1 MFNSPFFLVI
11 FKFYKKMMMK
21 KSTQLF
27 LEDIGAKIP
36 IVCGPMYPGS
46 NPELVAAVS
55 DAGGFG
61 VVQPLALTSL
71 YGHDF
76 REGLQLIKKLTKKP
90 FGVNFTIFGGANKK
104 YHEQM
109 KKWVEI
115 SIEEGVK
122 FFLTSLGKPHEIVKT
137 AKQHGIKVYHDV
149 PNKKVALAMRDAGV
163 DGLNC
168 INWRGGGQTGIQS
181 AEKFIEELHD
191 IGIPLICAGGIGN
204 VKDFQKTLEMGYAG
218 VQMGTRF
225 LATHECKVTESY
237 KQAIVK
243 SKEDDIVWTNK
254 IAGNNSSVIK
264 TKDIMR
270 GGLRTGI
277 IINFMLRQPKL
288 KKYARMYLMSRGVKN
303 YSKTAFDDSVQ
314 FWQAGK
320 GVGSIESITS
330 VADVLEEFT
339 KAIRVNIQI
348 RK

>member
-1 MFNSPFFLVI
+1 
-11 FKFYKKMMMK
+11 MK
-21 KSTQLF
+21 KSTQKF
-27 LEDIGAKIP
+27 LKDIGVKIP

-76 REGLQLIKKLTKKP
+76 REGLKLIKNLTNKP

-109 KKWVEI
+109 KKWMEI
-115 SIEEGVK
+115 SIEEGIK
-122 FFLTSLGKPHEIVKT
+122 FFLTSLGKPHEIIKI
-137 AKQHGIKVYHDV
+137 AQQHDIKVYHDV

-168 INWRGGGQTGIQS
+168 INWRGGGQTGVQS
-181 AEKFIEELHD
+181 AEKFMNELHD
-191 IGIPLICAGGIGN
+191 IDIPLICAGGIG
-204 VKDFQKTLEMGYAG
+204 DREDYQKALEIGYAG

-225 LATHECKVTESY
+225 LATYECKITESY
-237 KQAIVK
+237 KSAIVK
-243 SKEDDIVWTNK
+243 STEKDIVWTNK

-264 TKDIMR
+264 TKDIMK
-270 GGLRTGI
+270 GGLRTGP
-277 IINFMLRQPKL
+277 IINFMLRRPKL
-288 KKYARMYLMSRGVKN
+288 KKYARMYLMSQGVKN
-303 YSKTAFDDSVQ
+303 YNRTAFDDSVQ

-320 GVGSIESITS
+320 GVGNIRSVES
-330 VADVLEEFT
+330 VLDVLKRFSIK
-339 KAIRVNIQI
+339 KA
-348 RK
+348 

>member
-1 MFNSPFFLVI
+1 M
-11 FKFYKKMMMK
+11 KMQ
-21 KSTQLF
+21 KSTQQF
-27 LEDIGAKIP
+27 LKDTGARTP

-46 NPELVAAVS
+46 NPELVAAAS

-61 VVQPLALTSL
+61 VVQPVALTSL

-76 REGLQLIKKLTKKP
+76 REGLQLIKKLTDKP

-109 KKWVEI
+109 QKWMEI

-122 FFLTSLGKPHEIVKT
+122 FFLTSLGKPNEIVKI
-137 AKQHGIKVYHDV
+137 AKQNDIKVYHDV
-149 PNKKVALAMRDAGV
+149 PNKKVALAMRDTGV

-181 AEKFIEELHD
+181 AEQFIEELKD
-191 IGIPLICAGGIGN
+191 VDIPLVCAGGIGN
-204 VKDFQKTLEMGYAG
+204 ADDYQKALDMGYAG

-225 LATHECKVTESY
+225 LATKECIVTDSY
-237 KQAIVK
+237 KQAIVD
-243 SKEDDIVWTNK
+243 STEEDIVWTNK

-264 TKDIMR
+264 TSDIMR
-270 GGLRTGI
+270 GGLRTGP
-277 IINFMLRQPKL
+277 IINYMLRNRKL
-288 KKYARMYLMSRGVKN
+288 KKYARMYLMSKGLKN

-320 GVGSIESITS
+320 GVGNIQSVES
-330 VADVLEEFT
+330 VADVVKEFST
-339 KAIRVNIQI
+339 VPAA
-348 RK
+348 